1 MESINR
7 RRPITRTRTGC
18 HPCRRRR
25 LKCDEGKPICRACS
39 RSGLNCDFQPRFV
52 FRDDT
57 ASIRERVIRTEQEKW
72 DAIREIDGQSRL
84 GSSRRSPRTYS
95 RSSPASP
102 AVVHSD
108 SYLVQ
113 ASPRADC
120 SNPSLTLSSDTHVL
134 DGTTQDGRSHEGE
147 STNNDRYGQT
157 SKAVCEDARIE
168 LLQMEQD
175 LVPIPE
181 QDDSVHV
188 QSDHCPDSRD
198 GDNPMAN
205 CAALEAVARQ
215 PIRHNR
221 TESLASW
228 PSPDFTN
235 LGETGALQSGE
246 SPAIPGFYQESSS
259 DQSLEL
265 DLEPVTLAYYNHRQ
279 PPKAFDSQDLSDPDL
294 KLPIDPSKEAWI
306 LRQWRLL
313 LPRLPPAFSQ
323 IDSFIRDYE
332 VVKFA
337 AFALATSG
345 IDRASTDTLNPST
358 SKRYESLAYYSH
370 ALKIFATGGL
380 NGVGKIEICARLA
393 VLIQFIYFELGSGT
407 VYGRICHLRKFDDL
421 VLSDY
426 DEIMQSTMGTQ
437 LVIIWAGLRAQ
448 HVADTVPFY
457 SGGFPTLFERSTI
470 QADVDRLIKLTSST
484 YPLLTSC
491 LSTVSR
497 ASDLLLLM
505 DVVGADSSN
514 PIYRKW
520 ISLMT
525 QLGHR
530 LPRHGLF
537 TSQPTELLRILQS
550 QRERLDEWEASL
562 PLTERPVERF
572 SSHTFGTVNKYSHL
586 QVHPLQFTTHE
597 AAMNYLLYCCVQ
609 LYAASTNEF
618 LGTTCWSAMKTPD
631 QTGNA
636 SVNPWVLLTLRVAAG
651 LDIQA
656 CLFKNIY
663 HIGVTWIL
671 ERVAL
676 RCCSLE
682 VLTWIDDYLRKMEA
696 QGVYE
701 GGVPIALFRR
711 AVTNMIGEWKRG
723 RVVNLIYTSWDQF
736 HEKEE
741 LCKAGTKGIHARA
754 VLHGTVWAGE
764 GNGSKDC
771 RPFVDVVE
779 NF

>member
-1 MESINR
+1 
-7 RRPITRTRTGC
+7 
-18 HPCRRRR
+18 
-25 LKCDEGKPICRACS
+25 
-39 RSGLNCDFQPRFV
+39 
-52 FRDDT
+52 
-57 ASIRERVIRTEQEKW
+57 
-72 DAIREIDGQSRL
+72 
-84 GSSRRSPRTYS
+84 
-95 RSSPASP
+95 
-102 AVVHSD
+102 
-108 SYLVQ
+108 
-113 ASPRADC
+113 
-120 SNPSLTLSSDTHVL
+120 
-134 DGTTQDGRSHEGE
+134 
-147 STNNDRYGQT
+147 
-157 SKAVCEDARIE
+157 
-168 LLQMEQD
+168 MEQ
-175 LVPIPE
+175 LVPVPE
-181 QDDSVHV
+181 QPDSVHV
-188 QSDHCPDSRD
+188 SDHCPDSSRD
-198 GDNPMAN
+198 GNDRMAN
-205 CAALEAVARQ
+205 CTALETVRQ

-228 PSPDFTN
+228 PPDFTN
-235 LGETGALQSGE
+235 LGDTGALQSGE
-246 SPAIPGFYQESSS
+246 SPAIPGIYQESSS

-265 DLEPVTLAYYNHRQ
+265 DLEPVTLAYYNYRQ
-279 PPKAFDSQDLSDPDL
+279 PTKTLDIQDPSDPDL

-313 LPRLPPAFSQ
+313 LPRLPPALSQ
-323 IDSFIRDYE
+323 IDPFIRDYE

-345 IDRASTDTLNPST
+345 INRATDTLNPRT

-380 NGVGKIEICARLA
+380 NGVGKMEICARLA

-407 VYGRICHLRKFDDL
+407 VYGRICHLKKFDHL

-457 SGGFPTLFERSTI
+457 TGGFATLFERSTI

-491 LSTVSR
+491 LSIVSR

-505 DVVGADSSN
+505 DIVGADSSN

-530 LPRHGLF
+530 IPRHGLF
-537 TSQPTELLRILQS
+537 TSQPSELLRNLQT

-572 SSHTFGTVNKYSHL
+572 SSHTFGTGNKYSHL

-609 LYAASTNEF
+609 LYAASTNES